1 MGSLERRQILYNLN
15 MESLKAYIHKLKK
28 ASFVDLLLFYM
39 RDKDLASPTVYKRA
53 LMDRKLFSKLVSDRG
68 YKPSKKMVCRLAL
81 ALHLDPKES
90 KTFIKRAGY
99 ILTSG
104 STFDLTMRYCIENKI
119 YDIYQVEA
127 LLEKEQLTFF
137 D

>member
-1 MGSLERRQILYNLN
+1 LGHPESNNDYNEY
-15 MESLKAYIHKLKK
+15 MESLKSYIHKLKK
-28 ASFVDLLLFYM
+28 SSFVDLFLFLM
-39 RDKDLASPTVYKRA
+39 REKELDSPAVYKRA
-53 LMDRKLFSKLVSDRG
+53 LMDRKLFSKLISDRG

-81 ALHLDPKES
+81 ALHLDAKDS
-90 KTFIKRAGY
+90 KSFIKRAGF

-104 STFDLTMRYCIENKI
+104 SVFDLTIRYCIENNI

-127 LLEKEQLTFF
+127 LLEKEHLTFF

>member
-1 MGSLERRQILYNLN
+1 LGRLESDNDYNEC
-15 MESLKAYIHKLKK
+15 MESLKSFIDKLKK
-28 ASFVDLLLFYM
+28 SSFVDLLLFLM
-39 RDKDLASPTVYKRA
+39 RAKELDSPTVYKRA

-81 ALHLDPKES
+81 ALHLDAKES
-90 KTFIKRAGY
+90 KTFIKRAGF

-104 STFDLTMRYCIENKI
+104 SIFDLTIRYCIEHNI
-119 YDIYQVEA
+119 FDIYQVEA
-127 LLEKEQLTFF
+127 LLEKQQLTFF

>member
-1 MGSLERRQILYNLN
+1 MGRLESDNDYNEF
-15 MESLKAYIHKLKK
+15 MESLKTYIHKLKK
-28 ASFVDLLLFYM
+28 SSFVDLLLFFM
-39 RDKDLASPTVYKRA
+39 REKELDNPTVYKRA

-81 ALHLDPKES
+81 ALHLDANDS
-90 KTFIKRAGY
+90 KIFIKRAGF

-104 STFDLTMRYCIENKI
+104 SNFDLTMRYCIENNI

-127 LLEKEQLTFF
+127 LLEKEHLTFF

>member
-1 MGSLERRQILYNLN
+1 MGRLQSDNDYNEF
-15 MESLKAYIHKLKK
+15 MQSLKTYIHKLKK
-28 ASFVDLLLFYM
+28 SSFVDLLLFLM
-39 RDKDLASPTVYKRA
+39 REKELDNPTVYKRA

-81 ALHLDPKES
+81 ALHLDAKDS
-90 KTFIKRAGY
+90 KIFIKRAGF

-104 STFDLTMRYCIENKI
+104 SNFDLTIRYCIEHKVF
-119 YDIYQVEA
+119 DIYQVEV
-127 LLEKEQLTFF
+127 LLEKENLTFF

>member
-1 MGSLERRQILYNLN
+1 MGRLESDNDYNEC
-15 MESLKAYIHKLKK
+15 MESLRSFIDKSKK
-28 ASFVDLLLFYM
+28 SSFVDLLLFFM
-39 RDKDLASPTVYKRA
+39 RQKELDNPTVYKRA

-81 ALHLDPKES
+81 ALHLDAKDS
-90 KTFIKRAGY
+90 KSFIKRAGF

-104 STFDLTMRYCIENKI
+104 SVFDLTIRYCIENNI

-127 LLEKEQLTFF
+127 LLEKEHLTFF

>member
-1 MGSLERRQILYNLN
+1 LGHPESNNDYNEY
-15 MESLKAYIHKLKK
+15 MESLKSYIHKLKK
-28 ASFVDLLLFYM
+28 SSFVDLLLFLM
-39 RDKDLASPTVYKRA
+39 REKELDSPAVYKRA
-53 LMDRKLFSKLVSDRG
+53 LMDRKLFSKLISDRG

-81 ALHLDPKES
+81 ALHLDAKDS
-90 KTFIKRAGY
+90 KSFIKRAGF

-104 STFDLTMRYCIENKI
+104 SVFDLTIRYCIENNI

-127 LLEKEQLTFF
+127 LLEKEHLTFF

>member
-1 MGSLERRQILYNLN
+1 
-15 MESLKAYIHKLKK
+15 MESLKSYIDKLKK
-28 ASFVDLLLFYM
+28 SSFIDLLLFFM
-39 RDKDLASPTVYKRA
+39 REKELDSPTVYKRA

-81 ALHLDPKES
+81 ALHLDAKDS
-90 KTFIKRAGY
+90 KSFIKRAGF

-104 STFDLTMRYCIENKI
+104 SVFDLTIRYCIENNN

-127 LLEKEQLTFF
+127 LLEKEHLTFF

>member
-1 MGSLERRQILYNLN
+1 MGRLESDNDYNEC
-15 MESLKAYIHKLKK
+15 MESLKSYIDKLKK
-28 ASFVDLLLFYM
+28 SSFVDLLILLM
-39 RDKDLASPTVYKRA
+39 REKELDSPTVYKRA

-81 ALHLDPKES
+81 ALHLDAKDS
-90 KTFIKRAGY
+90 KSFIKRAGF

-104 STFDLTMRYCIENKI
+104 SIFDLTIRYCIENHI

-127 LLEKEQLTFF
+127 LLEKEHLTFF

>member
-1 MGSLERRQILYNLN
+1 MGRLESDNDYNEF
-15 MESLKAYIHKLKK
+15 MESLKTYIHKLKK
-28 ASFVDLLLFYM
+28 SSFVDLLLFLM
-39 RDKDLASPTVYKRA
+39 REKELDNPTVYKRA

-81 ALHLDPKES
+81 ALHLDAKDS
-90 KTFIKRAGY
+90 KIFIKRAGF

-104 STFDLTMRYCIENKI
+104 SNFDLTIRYCIEHKVF
-119 YDIYQVEA
+119 DIYQVEA
-127 LLEKEQLTFF
+127 LLEKENLTFF

>member
-1 MGSLERRQILYNLN
+1 
-15 MESLKAYIHKLKK
+15 MESLKSYIHKLKK
-28 ASFVDLLLFYM
+28 SSFVDLFLFLM
-39 RDKDLASPTVYKRA
+39 REKELDSPAVYKRA
-53 LMDRKLFSKLVSDRG
+53 LMDRKLFSKLISDRG

-81 ALHLDPKES
+81 ALHLDAKDS
-90 KTFIKRAGY
+90 KSFIKRAGF

-104 STFDLTMRYCIENKI
+104 SVFDLTIRYCIENNI

-127 LLEKEQLTFF
+127 LLEKEHLTFF

>member
-1 MGSLERRQILYNLN
+1 MGRLESDNDYNEC
-15 MESLKAYIHKLKK
+15 MESLKSYIHKLKK
-28 ASFVDLLLFYM
+28 SSFVDLLLFFM
-39 RDKDLASPTVYKRA
+39 REKELYSPTVYKRA

-81 ALHLDPKES
+81 ALHLDAKDS
-90 KTFIKRAGY
+90 KSFIKRAGF

-104 STFDLTMRYCIENKI
+104 SVFDLTIRYCIENNI

-127 LLEKEQLTFF
+127 LLEKEHLTFF

>member
-1 MGSLERRQILYNLN
+1 MGRLESDNDYNEC
-15 MESLKAYIHKLKK
+15 MESLKSYIDKLKK
-28 ASFVDLLLFYM
+28 SSFVDLLILLM
-39 RDKDLASPTVYKRA
+39 REKELDSPTVYKRA

-81 ALHLDPKES
+81 ALHLDAKDS
-90 KTFIKRAGY
+90 KSFIKRAGF

-104 STFDLTMRYCIENKI
+104 SVFDLTIRYCIENNI

-127 LLEKEQLTFF
+127 LLEKEHLTFF

>member
-1 MGSLERRQILYNLN
+1 MGRLKSDKDYNEC
-15 MESLKAYIHKLKK
+15 MESLKTYIHKLKK
-28 ASFVDLLLFYM
+28 SSFVDLLLFLM
-39 RDKDLASPTVYKRA
+39 REKELDNPTVYKRA

-81 ALHLDPKES
+81 ALHLDAKDS
-90 KTFIKRAGY
+90 KIFIKRAGF

-104 STFDLTMRYCIENKI
+104 SNFDLTIRYCIENKLF
-119 YDIYQVEA
+119 DIYQVEG
-127 LLEKEQLTFF
+127 LLEKEHLTFF

>member
-1 MGSLERRQILYNLN
+1 MGRLQSDNDYNES

-28 ASFVDLLLFYM
+28 SSFIDLLLFLM
-39 RDKDLASPTVYKRA
+39 REKELDSPIVYKRA

-68 YKPSKKMVCRLAL
+68 YKPSKKMVCRFAL
-81 ALHLDPKES
+81 ALHLDEKDS
-90 KTFIKRAGY
+90 KIFIKRAGF

-104 STFDLTMRYCIENKI
+104 SVFDLTIRYCIENNI

-127 LLEKEQLTFF
+127 LLEKEHLTFF
-137 D
+137 

>member
-1 MGSLERRQILYNLN
+1 MGRLQSDNDYNEF
-15 MESLKAYIHKLKK
+15 MESLKTYIHKLKK
-28 ASFVDLLLFYM
+28 SSFVDLLLFLM
-39 RDKDLASPTVYKRA
+39 REKELDNPTVYKRA

-81 ALHLDPKES
+81 ALHLDAKDS
-90 KTFIKRAGY
+90 KIFIKRAGF

-104 STFDLTMRYCIENKI
+104 SNFDLTIRYCIEHKVF
-119 YDIYQVEA
+119 DIYQVEA
-127 LLEKEQLTFF
+127 LLEKENLTFF

>member
-1 MGSLERRQILYNLN
+1 MGRLESDNDYNEC
-15 MESLKAYIHKLKK
+15 MESLKSFIDKSKK
-28 ASFVDLLLFYM
+28 SSFVDLLLFFM
-39 RDKDLASPTVYKRA
+39 RQKELDNPTVYKRA

-81 ALHLDPKES
+81 ALHLDAKDS
-90 KTFIKRAGY
+90 KIFIKRAGF

-104 STFDLTMRYCIENKI
+104 SNFDLTMRYCIENYI

-127 LLEKEQLTFF
+127 LLEKEHLTFF

>member
-1 MGSLERRQILYNLN
+1 
-15 MESLKAYIHKLKK
+15 MESLKSYIDKLKK
-28 ASFVDLLLFYM
+28 SSLVDLLLLLM
-39 RDKDLASPTVYKRA
+39 REKELDSNTVYKRA
-53 LMDRKLFSKLVSDRG
+53 LMDRKLFSKLISDRG

-81 ALHLDPKES
+81 ALHLDAKDS
-90 KTFIKRAGY
+90 KSFIKRAGF

-104 STFDLTMRYCIENKI
+104 TVFDLTIRYCIENNI

-127 LLEKEQLTFF
+127 LLEKEHLTFF